1 MKKRLLFPAGV
12 AIALTLVAIFYVARK
27 EETVPAEIE
36 VTKAWARATPPGAS
50 VGAVYL
56 TIANRGGAADRLVSV
71 TSPAAQSAMLHQTIE
86 ESGVSSMREAEG
98 SIAPGSILDMRPGG
112 AHIMLMG
119 LTGPLKAGETVEVTL
134 QFENSGRL
142 SAAAKVEALGSNA
155 ASQ

>member
-1 MKKRLLFPAGV
+1 MRLLFPAGV
-12 AIALTLVAIFYVARK
+12 AIALTLVTLFYFSRNVEPA
-27 EETVPAEIE
+27 PAEIE

-56 TIANRGGAADRLVSV
+56 TIANRGGTADRLVSV
-71 TSPAAQSAMLHQTIE
+71 ASPAAQSAMLHQTTE
-86 ESGVSSMREAEG
+86 DGGVSTMREAEG
-98 SIAPGSILDMRPGG
+98 SISPQSTLDMRPGG

-142 SAAAKVEALGSNA
+142 TAAAKVAALGSNA